1 MPTTQAIPTVNID
14 PKQVTIVCDLL
25 STFARFRLPVAREM
39 IRRGHV
45 VTVICSRGSTEVA
58 SLISA
63 EGVSVEVV
71 CMDRTGLNP
80 IADGLYYLRLRKR
93 LKTLAPD
100 VLLTYQA
107 KAAVYA
113 SLAAASVRKCRRHVL
128 FPGLGF
134 LFSDSVSLKKRCLR
148 RLVVYLYRLA
158 FSKIDTAFFQ
168 NQEDRQ
174 TLETYRIFSRKVNRV
189 LVNGSG
195 VPLDEYAFSELV
207 EGRVRFLM
215 ATRLLRTKGVH
226 EFAQAAR
233 ELKSRYGEAVDFV
246 LLGPIDTNPNALS
259 PALVDEWN
267 AAGFLT
273 YSGAVGDVRPFL
285 ADASVFVLPSF
296 YMEGTPRSILEAM
309 AVGRAIITT
318 DHRGCR
324 NTVAEGV
331 NGFLVKPQSVDS
343 LKDAM
348 IKFIENPELIQSMG
362 VASRKMVE
370 EKFDVRDV
378 VKQMCDAMNL

>member
-1 MPTTQAIPTVNID
+1 MPTTQTMTSVDSD

-25 STFARFRLPVAREM
+25 STFARFRLSVAREM
-39 IRRGHV
+39 IVRGHA
-45 VTVICSRGSTEVA
+45 VTVICSRGSTEAA
-58 SLISA
+58 SLVSA

-80 IADGLYYLRLRKR
+80 IADGLYYFRLRKR
-93 LKTLAPD
+93 LKSLAPD

-113 SLAAASVRKCRRHVL
+113 SLAAVSVSKCRRHVL

-134 LFSDSVSLKKRCLR
+134 LFSDSVSLKKSCLR
-148 RLVVYLYRLA
+148 KLVIYLYRLA
-158 FSKIDTAFFQ
+158 FSGIDTAFFQ
-168 NQEDRQ
+168 NQDDIQ
-174 TLETYRIFSRKVNRV
+174 TLETYRIFSKKVNRV

-195 VPLDEYAFSELV
+195 VPLDEFSFSESV
-207 EGRVRFLM
+207 SQPIRFLM

-233 ELKSRYGEAVDFV
+233 ELKLRYGEAVDFM
-246 LLGPIDTNPNALS
+246 LLGPIDSNPNALS
-259 PALVDEWN
+259 PAVVDEWQ
-267 AAGFLT
+267 AAGYLN
-273 YSGAVGDVRPFL
+273 YHGAVKDVRPFL
-285 ADASVFVLPSF
+285 KITSVFVLPSF

-318 DHRGCR
+318 DQRGCR
-324 NTVAEGV
+324 NTVSEGV
-331 NGFLVKPQSVDS
+331 NGFLVQPKSVDS
-343 LKDAM
+343 LVDAM
-348 IKFIENPELIQSMG
+348 VKFIEKPELIQSMG
-362 VASRKMVE
+362 IASRKLAV

-378 VKQMCDAMNL
+378 VKQMCDAMDL